1 MKEIEIT
8 VSLRNNRLKERRL
21 KLGMTQRELAAC
33 VGISMFS
40 YTRLEVMSRDVSPF
54 NKRTWGDQT
63 AGDWTAVVKKI
74 AAFYD
79 VDPSELFPNAVITAR
94 INKAI
99 RKIDSDDIPVLLS
112 GSCDNVLPA
121 ESQQL
126 NPEEQVAFRESIG
139 WYTKLALPKLTEK
152 EVIVLK
158 LRFDKD
164 LTFGE
169 IAKGSNKSVER
180 IRQIQTS
187 ALDKFRRLNEV
198 EKINEDLSQDK

>member
-1 MKEIEIT
+1 M
-8 VSLRNNRLKERRL
+8 
-21 KLGMTQRELAAC
+21 GMTQRELAAS

-40 YTRLEVMSRDVSPF
+40 YTRLEVMSRNVSPF

-74 AAFYD
+74 AAFYN
-79 VDPSELFPNAVITAR
+79 VDPSELFPNAVIMAR

-99 RKIDSDDIPVLLS
+99 RKIDSEDIPVLLS

-121 ESQQL
+121 DSQQL
-126 NPEEQVAFRESIG
+126 DPEEQVAFRESIG
-139 WYTKLALPKLTEK
+139 WYTRLALPKLTEK
-152 EVIVLK
+152 EAIVLK

-164 LTFGE
+164 LTFNE
-169 IAKGSNKSVER
+169 IAKGSHKSVER
-180 IRQIQTS
+180 IRQIQKD
-187 ALDKFRRLNEV
+187 ALAKFRQINRV